1 LSSRKFGRDV
11 ILQFIIGVVIA
22 SLIFPIGFTL
32 LNDNASAEGS
42 IQPEGFWPMERG
54 NPQRNAT
61 SIFNISEMKPGILWD
76 VDLIRMAGWNASSRV
91 VGSVFTCVGEDGTI
105 YLANNENVS
114 AINPNGAL
122 RWTIGLNDT
131 QYMCPAIGENGDLYI
146 GALPP
151 TGQPNRYSAIYA
163 IGQNGSIRWR
173 LQLPE
178 IDPMPLLVDESNTIY
193 ASVYDYEPVD
203 QYNITVTS
211 YVLVA
216 ITPEGSIKWKYSL
229 PIESE
234 FGSVCIPAM
243 APDGTIRFQTE
254 STLAAINKNGTTRW
268 TYDLPSRKQWELNA
282 PLVTENGTTI
292 TVCNQTLMAID
303 PEGRLLWT
311 YVFQMSVDSYSR
323 WLVYANRE
331 IYIYNAGWPDFI
343 AAIWDN
349 GTLAWTIYDN
359 DFSSYG
365 PVMSKNGVILILN
378 DFSQLEAIGANG
390 TRLWETEPLYTTS
403 SSFGPTEIIIGAKD
417 HIYLRHSN
425 VEQDMPVILIGVGY
439 EDEQQIASSP
449 QIWVWMGLA
458 IIVMAMV
465 VGGFLLWRRS
475 K

>member
-1 LSSRKFGRDV
+1 VSHRKLGRGV
-11 ILQFIIGVVIA
+11 IHQFIIGVVIA

-76 VDLIRMAGWNASSRV
+76 IDMTKMAGWNTSSRLF
-91 VGSVFTCVGEDGTI
+91 SAPFTCVGEDGTI
-105 YLANNENVS
+105 YLANDKNVS

-122 RWTIGLNDT
+122 KWTIGLNDT

-146 GALPP
+146 GAGPP
-151 TGQPNRYSAIYA
+151 IGQPNRYSALYA
-163 IGQNGSIRWR
+163 ISQNGSIRWR

-178 IDPMPLLVDESNTIY
+178 INPMPLLVDESNTIY
-193 ASVYDYEPVD
+193 ASVYEYEPID

-216 ITPEGSIKWKYSL
+216 ITPEGSIQWKYTL
-229 PIESE
+229 PVESE
-234 FGSVCIPAM
+234 FSSVCIPAM

-268 TYDLPSRKQWELNA
+268 TYDLPSRKRWELNA

-311 YVFQMSVDSYSR
+311 YVFVMSMDSYSR
-323 WLVYANRE
+323 RLIYSNHE
-331 IYIYNAGWPDFI
+331 IFIYNAGGPDFI

-349 GTLAWTIYDN
+349 GTLAWTIYDS
-359 DFSSYG
+359 DFSYYG

-378 DFSQLEAIGANG
+378 DFNQLEAIAANG
-390 TRLWETEPLYTTS
+390 TRLWETEPLYTAS
-403 SSFGPTEIIIGAKD
+403 SSTDPTEIVIGAKD
-417 HIYLRHSN
+417 RIYLRHSN
-425 VEQDMPVILIGVGY
+425 VEQDRPVILIAVGY
-439 EDEQQIASSP
+439 EDEQQIASAP
-449 QIWVWMGLA
+449 PIWAWMGF
-458 IIVMAMV
+458 IIVMAV
-465 VGGFLLWRRS
+465 LIGGFLLWRRS